1 MRGKVDEVNR
11 LTLEAGITPAYAG
24 KSVTGDDYLSIA
36 KDHPRVCGEKA
47 PSPALWALPTGSP
60 PRMRGKGSRCRTLQ
74 HRHRITPAYAGK
86 SRPQEAQAASNGDH
100 PRVCGEKWMTSRRAT
115 LSTGSP
121 PRMRGKGCAFTG
133 GIGGFGITPAYAGKR
148 RCQGRFRKIYK
159 DHPRVCGEKCV
170 YRAAQ
175 HRGLGSPPRM
185 RGKVPVFAG
194 GNLARGITPAYA
206 GKSRKAHFAAADSGD
221 HPRVCGEK
229 RFM

>member
-1 MRGKVDEVNR
+1 MRGK
-11 LTLEAGITPAYAG
+11 A
-24 KSVTGDDYLSIA
+24 S
-36 KDHPRVCGEKA
+36 
-47 PSPALWALPTGSP
+47 TGS
-60 PRMRGKGSRCRTLQ
+60 RLMVRI
-74 HRHRITPAYAGK
+74 RITPAYAGK
-86 SRPQEAQAASNGDH
+86 RLTLCANRWIFRDH

-133 GIGGFGITPAYAGKR
+133 GIGGFGITPAYAGKSKS
-148 RCQGRFRKIYK
+148 RCKSSAASR